1 MYFGK
6 LKEAKGVVHINQ
18 NWCKGCG
25 FCVNFCPT
33 KVLVLSKDYNPKG
46 YHPPEVTDA
55 EKCRDCK
62 FCELIC
68 PEFAIYVSPVKDDGI
83 EDKETHG
90 A

>member
-6 LKEAKGVVHINQ
+6 LKEAKGTVHINQ

-33 KVLVLSKDYNPKG
+33 KVLVLSKDYNAKG
-46 YHPPEVTDA
+46 YHPPEVQDA
-55 EKCRDCK
+55 DKCRDCK

-68 PEFAIYVSPVKDDGI
+68 PEFAIYVSAVPNDGD